1 LIPRS
6 YGTDEIGSYGR
17 KPNIGTLEEEI
28 DWGSGF
34 SMQDNRR
41 TDRLGWR
48 EDMLCFGLSK

>member
-34 SMQDNRR
+34 SMQDDRR